1 MSFTK
6 NIDRKYAEAARARA
20 RILSGVEGPLGGC
33 APRHEAEHRECVA
46 IWNQFCAEETARI
59 ERTGDAN
66 AYIKPR
72 TYAAIL
78 PGVFVETIDRCHRH
92 GHPGGWQGCAS
103 CLQAGWRR

>member
-6 NIDRKYAEAARARA
+6 NIARKYAEAARARA

-46 IWNQFCAEETARI
+46 IWNQFCAEETARM
-59 ERTGDAN
+59 N
-66 AYIKPR
+66 APKPR

-78 PGVFVETIDRCHRH
+78 PGVFVEST
-92 GHPGGWQGCAS
+92 
-103 CLQAGWRR
+103 